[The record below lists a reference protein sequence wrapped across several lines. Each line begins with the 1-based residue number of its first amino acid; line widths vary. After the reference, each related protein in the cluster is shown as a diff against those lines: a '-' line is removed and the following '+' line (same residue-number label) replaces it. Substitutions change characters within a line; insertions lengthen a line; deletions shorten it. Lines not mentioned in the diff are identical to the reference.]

1 MPGGRPVR
9 AIVSDSLVVTE
20 LATVMVKTRQAKGK
34 TLKDISEVSHYSISA
49 LSQATSGQCV
59 PSLGIIQ
66 AYAEALEIDPEY
78 WLDLRARA
86 VKERRRINKEAKSG
100 PETSAAP
107 NIPAVS
113 KSSSPSW
120 ASTSAGRSRPALPS
134 NVVGW
139 LPGHHRETSTGEG
152 AAESDTVDDTV
163 ARRVQQLVT
172 EAVQQVTPELH
183 GHPIANIL
191 SLCTV
196 PGDLIE
202 VLEETR
208 HRSSVSLQE
217 IVRRTPAGGVSMSKT
232 SLQKL
237 LASQDLPSAEVLRAI
252 LTACEVP
259 GEEIRYWLYH
269 RARLELARER
279 GARRPDG
286 PAARPVRTV
295 SYGSRTQMRLVATLP
310 FMASVLTILMMLV
323 QR

>member
-1 MPGGRPVR
+1 MKPGGRPVR

-34 TLKDISEVSHYSISA
+34 TLKDISKVSHYSISA
-49 LSQATSGQCV
+49 LSQATSGQCI

-66 AYAEALEIDPEY
+66 AYAEALEIDPEH
-78 WLDLRARA
+78 WLELRARA
-86 VKERRRINKEAKSG
+86 VKERRRISKEAKSG
-100 PETSAAP
+100 PGTNAGTI
-107 NIPAVS
+107 IPAVF

-120 ASTSAGRSRPALPS
+120 AATSAGRSRPALPS

-152 AAESDTVDDTV
+152 AESDTVDDTV

-183 GHPIANIL
+183 GHPVANVL

-208 HRSSVSLQE
+208 HRSGISLQE

-259 GEEIRYWLYH
+259 DEEIRYWLYH

-279 GARRPDG
+279 GAQRPDG

-295 SYGSRTQMRLVATLP
+295 SYGSRTQMRLMATLP
-310 FMASVLTILMMLV
+310 VVASVLAILMVFV

>member
-1 MPGGRPVR
+1 
-9 AIVSDSLVVTE
+9 
-20 LATVMVKTRQAKGK
+20 TVMVTTRQAKGK

-49 LSQATSGQCV
+49 LSQATSGQCI

-66 AYAEALEIDPEY
+66 AYAEALEIDPEH
-78 WLDLRARA
+78 WLELRARA
-86 VKERRRINKEAKSG
+86 VKERRRINKEAKNG
-100 PETSAAP
+100 PEASAGP
-107 NIPAVS
+107 IIPAVF

-120 ASTSAGRSRPALPS
+120 ATTSAGRSRPTLPS

-152 AAESDTVDDTV
+152 AESDTVDDTV

-208 HRSSVSLQE
+208 HRSSISLQE

-259 GEEIRYWLYH
+259 DEEIRYWLYH

-295 SYGSRTQMRLVATLP
+295 SYGTRTQMRLMATLP
-310 FMASVLTILMMLV
+310 VVASMLAILMMFV

>member
-1 MPGGRPVR
+1 MKPGGRPVR
-9 AIVSDSLVVTE
+9 DIVSDSPVVTE
-20 LATVMVKTRQAKGK
+20 LATDMVKTRQAKGK
-34 TLKDISEVSHYSISA
+34 TLKDVAEVSHYSISA
-49 LSQATSGQCV
+49 LSQATSGQCI
-59 PSLGIIQ
+59 PSLGIIR
-66 AYAEALEIDPEY
+66 AYAEALEIEPEP

-86 VKERRRINKEAKSG
+86 VKERRRTNKEAKSG
-100 PETSAAP
+100 PETSAGP
-107 NIPAVS
+107 IPAVF

-120 ASTSAGRSRPALPS
+120 VTNSSGRSRPALPS

-139 LPGHHRETSTGEG
+139 LPGHHREASTGEG
-152 AAESDTVDDTV
+152 AESDVLDDTV

-202 VLEETR
+202 VLAETR
-208 HRSSVSLQE
+208 HRSSISLQE

-259 GEEIRYWLYH
+259 DEEIRYWLYH

-286 PAARPVRTV
+286 PATRPVRTV
-295 SYGSRTQMRLVATLP
+295 SYGSRTQMRLMATLP
-310 FMASVLTILMMLV
+310 FVASVLTIVMLLV